1 MSMRI
6 RASLQLSLGG
16 LLLASAMVAQAAN
29 LGFLNDTP
37 MSYMKQA
44 DIDSVKK
51 AAIETLNTKQDGESA
66 TWTNEGLR
74 NSVRIEAQMT
84 PEAMS
89 KTGNREC
96 RTLRV
101 VLRAKG
107 QSMDLA
113 PHYCRE
119 GEGQWVFQKR

>member
-16 LLLASAMVAQAAN
+16 LLLASAVVAQAAN

-51 AAIETLNTKQDGESA
+51 AAIETLNTKKDGETG

-84 PEAMS
+84 PDATS

-96 RTLRV
+96 RSLRV
-101 VLRAKG
+101 VLNAKG
-107 QSMDLA
+107 QSMNLA
-113 PHYCRE
+113 PRYCRE
-119 GEGQWVFQKR
+119 GEGQWAFQKR